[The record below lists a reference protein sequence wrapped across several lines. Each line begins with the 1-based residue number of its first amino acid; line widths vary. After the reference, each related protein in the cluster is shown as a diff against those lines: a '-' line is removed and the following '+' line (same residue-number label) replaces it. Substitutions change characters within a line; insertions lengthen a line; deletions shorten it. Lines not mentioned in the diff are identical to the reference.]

1 MRSTIL
7 DALPEVAS
15 FTAGQASES
24 ALYGGEG
31 ASLSA
36 QAAKRRRGPSPA
48 YQRAFV
54 EALSLYRDVIKGD
67 RRAALDFQEAMTTS
81 DFQLLF
87 GDIIDRQMLANYQ
100 QMPVNWARLAR
111 RGRVRDFRTVKRFTL
126 DGSESVLDEVGQQ
139 SEYPAS
145 PLTDGKFEYAV
156 RKYGRRIPLAWETLI
171 NDDLD
176 AFADIPRRLGNAAR
190 RSEERFVTSLY
201 ATATGPDPTFFSAGN
216 ANLLDEPLTIPGL
229 QAAFTLFGEQLDS
242 DGAPIFIE
250 AATLVVPPS
259 LEVAARNILNATEIT
274 SAVGSGPGNQSGAGS
289 DQLRVTNWMRN
300 RVELVVNPWLP
311 IVDTTTGS
319 TAWYLFASPDAGR
332 PAMEIGFLIGHETP
346 ELFQKH
352 PNATRVGGG
361 MVDPTDGD
369 FGTDSVE
376 WKVRHVF
383 GGTLMDPKSAVAS
396 TGTGG
401 AGS

>member
-1 MRSTIL
+1 MRSSVL

-15 FTAGQASES
+15 FSAAEASPT
-24 ALYGGEG
+24 ALYQGDGFN
-31 ASLSA
+31 LSNRVRS
-36 QAAKRRRGPSPA
+36 RRTPNPA
-48 YQRAFV
+48 YQKKFL
-54 EALSLYRDVIKGD
+54 EALGLYRDVIRGD

-81 DFQLLF
+81 DFQFLF

-100 QMPVNWARLAR
+100 QMPVNWSRLAR

-126 DGSESVLDEVGQQ
+126 DGSEAVLDEVGQQ

-201 ATATGPDPTFFSAGN
+201 ATPTVPASPFFSAGN

-242 DGAPIFIE
+242 DGAPI
-250 AATLVVPPS
+250 
-259 LEVAARNILNATEIT
+259 
-274 SAVGSGPGNQSGAGS
+274 
-289 DQLRVTNWMRN
+289 
-300 RVELVVNPWLP
+300 
-311 IVDTTTGS
+311 
-319 TAWYLFASPDAGR
+319 
-332 PAMEIGFLIGHETP
+332 
-346 ELFQKH
+346 
-352 PNATRVGGG
+352 
-361 MVDPTDGD
+361 
-369 FGTDSVE
+369 
-376 WKVRHVF
+376 
-383 GGTLMDPKSAVAS
+383 
-396 TGTGG
+396 
-401 AGS
+401 